1 MNLADLLEYTRKHVL
16 RDKAKPPLTE
26 AQSLAQITTSLF
38 NNLHTGA
45 TLNASAVAG
54 TSISTSG

>member
-1 MNLADLLEYTRKHVL
+1 MIENKLKGL
-16 RDKAKPPLTE
+16 LTE

-38 NNLHTGA
+38 NNLNTGA